1 MAQQIMNAQNS
12 IVPVLKIRSGWLGC
26 RRLVAWSLE
35 IGLVAMGAI
44 LPWGAGQYALKTAPI
59 SLPPIVEETAED
71 TANEYTSDVN
81 RKGTTDALV
90 PPNPLVGKAQNIWA
104 RFAQIP
110 PHQLHRTVPHST
122 NILWTVALI
131 APVVIAGGQ
140 LFQLSRTGQTWP
152 RQWLGIRII
161 STGSAHL
168 KGRQVLTRELVR
180 WGLPLMVVGGITLVT
195 DFSLGLLT
203 PAMVGLLAMVEG
215 ATAIA
220 PGKRAWHDR
229 LAKTQVEIATA
240 GYLPMD
246 SRKVSEPSWGSSPE
260 QGESL
265 VYSPPW
271 TNGLSSQ
278 GNGAVQLY
286 GETANDDDWWLTEA
300 EGNLTSIVLAPR
312 ALPTKQNGG
321 GGLVLVTKPSK
332 EAHRPWLLL
341 TCGMVAACAAG
352 FGIGRVTQS
361 PTTNRAEEDVFLQTA
376 QALASKTQADG
387 DPNTAILMLAQVDD
401 PRTAHYLTDLLSQ
414 TSQTDTLAT
423 IQQALVSQGLE
434 SLSPLLALSRALEND
449 LQQPLDADTRHSRLE
464 QRHVVQG
471 AIAKLLAIHS
481 NELAGTQLDRVNL
494 GRYHD
499 TDRAFRL
506 IQPGLLAAGTSWQ
519 GANLNQANLAG
530 ASFFDVGEDGRAD
543 SYDDQISNLSG
554 ITLVAASLE
563 KANLQGVQLTNANL
577 RRTDL
582 KDANLTYGNLER
594 AQLTNAQ
601 LINVNAPK
609 SHWQGS
615 NLVGADLTQ
624 AVFDGSD
631 FTQARLNRIEAAHS
645 SWTQATLPQ
654 SDWVGANLISSDF
667 SQANLSS
674 ANFQGANL
682 DSVNFNRAD
691 LRQANLRDTDL
702 RQAQLTGVNLTDADL
717 AGAIFYDGSTI
728 NDSFITPNAQLSSVR
743 HLQGVN
749 FSQARNLDGR
759 QLNYICAQGGIHP
772 SCRGGLDTD

>member
-12 IVPVLKIRSGWLGC
+12 MVPVLKIHSGWLGC

-35 IGLVAMGAI
+35 LGLVAMGAI
-44 LPWGAGQYALKTAPI
+44 LPWGAGQYALETA
-59 SLPPIVEETAED
+59 SVALPPIVEETAE
-71 TANEYTSDVN
+71 
-81 RKGTTDALV
+81 GTTAPDRQGAAATLVAL
-90 PPNPLVGKAQNIWA
+90 NPLVGTAQNIWA
-104 RFAQIP
+104 RVAQIP

-131 APVVIAGGQ
+131 APVVVAGGQ
-140 LFQLSRTGQTWP
+140 LFQISRTGQTWP
-152 RQWLGIRII
+152 RQWLGIQII

-168 KGRQVLTRELVR
+168 KGRQVLTREIVR
-180 WGLPLMVVGGITLVT
+180 WGFPLILVGGITLVT

-229 LAKTQVEIATA
+229 LAQTQVEIATA

-246 SRKVSEPSWGSSPE
+246 SSKVSEPSRGHHSPD
-260 QGESL
+260 QSESL

-271 TNGLSSQ
+271 TNGLLYQ

-312 ALPTKQNGG
+312 ALPTKQNGSS
-321 GGLVLVTKPSK
+321 LVLVAKPSK
-332 EAHRPWLLL
+332 PVRPWLVL

-361 PTTNRAEEDVFLQTA
+361 PTIDRAEEDVFLQTA
-376 QALASKTQADG
+376 QALSSKTQSDG
-387 DPNTAILMLAQVDD
+387 DPSAAILMLAQVDD

-423 IQQALVSQGLE
+423 IQQALISQGLD

-449 LQQPLDADTRHSRLE
+449 LQQPLDANTRHSRLE

-471 AIAKLLAIHS
+471 AIAKLLAIHNS
-481 NELAGTQLDRVNL
+481 ELAGTQLDRVNL

-499 TDRAFRL
+499 ADRAFRL

-530 ASFFDVGEDGRAD
+530 ASFFDVGKDGKAD

-563 KANLQGVQLTNANL
+563 KANLQGAQLMNANL

-582 KDANLTYGNLER
+582 KNANLTYGNLER

-601 LINVNAPK
+601 LINVNAPQ

-667 SQANLSS
+667 SQANLSN

-728 NDSFITPNAQLSSVR
+728 SDSFITPNAQLSSAR

-772 SCRGGLDTD
+772 SCQGGLNTD

>member
-12 IVPVLKIRSGWLGC
+12 MVPVLKIRSGWLGC

-35 IGLVAMGAI
+35 LGLVAMGAI
-44 LPWGAGQYALKTAPI
+44 LPWSAGQYALETAPI
-59 SLPPIVEETAED
+59 ALPLLVEETAEGAINEHTLASNREG
-71 TANEYTSDVN
+71 TA
-81 RKGTTDALV
+81 DALV
-90 PPNPLVGKAQNIWA
+90 TLNPLVGMAQNIWA
-104 RFAQIP
+104 RVAQIP
-110 PHQLHRTVPHST
+110 PHQLYRSVPHST

-131 APVVIAGGQ
+131 APVVVAGGQ
-140 LFQLSRTGQTWP
+140 LFQISRTGQTWP

-246 SRKVSEPSWGSSPE
+246 SRKVSEPSWGPALE

-271 TNGLSSQ
+271 TNGLSYQ

-312 ALPTKQNGG
+312 ALPAKQNGSG
-321 GGLVLVTKPSK
+321 SLVLVTTPSK
-332 EAHRPWLLL
+332 PVRPWLGL

-361 PTTNRAEEDVFLQTA
+361 PTTVRAEEDVFLQTA
-376 QALASKTQADG
+376 QALSSKTQSDG
-387 DPNTAILMLAQVDD
+387 DPSTAILMLAQVDD

-414 TSQTDTLAT
+414 TSQPETLAT
-423 IQQALVSQGLE
+423 IQRALISQGLD

-449 LQQPLDADTRHSRLE
+449 LQQPLDADTRHRRLE

-481 NELAGTQLDRVNL
+481 NELTGTQLDRVNL

-499 TDRAFRL
+499 ADRTFRL

-563 KANLQGVQLTNANL
+563 KANLQGAQLMNANL
-577 RRTDL
+577 RRADLTD
-582 KDANLTYGNLER
+582 AILTYGNLER

-601 LINVNAPK
+601 LINVNAPQ

-624 AVFDGSD
+624 AVFNGSD

-682 DSVNFNRAD
+682 DSANFNRAD

-728 NDSFITPNAQLSSVR
+728 NGSFITPNAQLSSAR

-749 FSQARNLDGR
+749 FSEARNLDGR

-772 SCRGGLDTD
+772 SCQGGLDND